1 MGHEPIAF
9 SRESKVGARLDV
21 AVARK
26 AQRVRR
32 RSPVAYA
39 ISNRATRVARRDGML
54 YIANIVSVQFAPRRV
69 VPYATIQRLAGE
81 SADGNAIERIVIR
94 QKGIEVETSDRYRW
108 MLCDQRGP
116 ASVDVVSEKSSRTL
130 PRNI

>member
-9 SRESKVGARLDV
+9 SRESKV

-54 YIANIVSVQFAPRRV
+54 YIANIVSVQFASRRPV
-69 VPYATIQRLAGE
+69 RDHRASCRR
-81 SADGNAIERIVIR
+81 ER
-94 QKGIEVETSDRYRW
+94 
-108 MLCDQRGP
+108 
-116 ASVDVVSEKSSRTL
+116 
-130 PRNI
+130 